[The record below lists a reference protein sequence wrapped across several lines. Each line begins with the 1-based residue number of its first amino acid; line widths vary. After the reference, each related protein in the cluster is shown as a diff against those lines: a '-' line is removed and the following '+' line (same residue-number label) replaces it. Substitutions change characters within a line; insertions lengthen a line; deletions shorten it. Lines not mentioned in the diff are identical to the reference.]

1 MTAGVLAVVVV
12 FICGGTAMA
21 YRDGA
26 LNSVICGGECPAP
39 YIDPPAP
46 IGLMPTP
53 QLPQVPSAAE
63 SHVDADAA
71 AAAVK
76 SALNDDDLGARV
88 GFAAAGA
95 SGEPVSTGPDTLTP
109 ASTTKILTAFAVL
122 DVMDHDH
129 RFTTSVMTRTAS
141 APDELVL
148 VGGGDPFLDTQSP
161 KKPQYGHVATLA
173 ELATRTAVDLKDR
186 GIKKVRL
193 GWDDSLFSGP
203 ARNPTWPDG
212 YVATDVVAP
221 VNALTA
227 DHAETQGLARAPDPA
242 AAAAS
247 SFAARLEKRGI
258 TVSKKAGDQEASG
271 EQIAGV
277 QSATV
282 QQIVTSM
289 LVHSDNDAAE
299 TLLRHVAI
307 AQDKKA
313 TFSGGTRAIREVLTA
328 HGIDT
333 AGLKLYD
340 GSGLSRDNRI
350 SPAMLVEVL
359 QRAGAKSDTATLLTS
374 LPIAAFNG
382 TLRDRFGDDN
392 AARGLA
398 HAKSG
403 TLSGVTTLA
412 GTVLDADGSVIYFAV
427 MADDLKVGYEQA
439 KQAEDAVISAL
450 AKCRCS

>member
-1 MTAGVLAVVVV
+1 MAGVLVVAVV
-12 FICGGTAMA
+12 FIVGGTAMA

-26 LNSVICGGECPAP
+26 LNPLICGGECPAE
-39 YIDPPAP
+39 YVDPPAP
-46 IGLMPTP
+46 IGLMPNP
-53 QLPQVPSAAE
+53 QLPRAPAPAE
-63 SHVDADAA
+63 SDIDADAA

-76 SALNDDDLGARV
+76 SALKDDDLGKRV

-95 SGEPVSTGPDTLTP
+95 SGDPVSSGPDTLTP
-109 ASTTKILTAFAVL
+109 ASTTKILTAFVAL

-129 RFTTSVMTRTAS
+129 RFSTSVVTRTRS

-148 VGGGDPFLDTQSP
+148 VGGGDPFLDTKSP

-173 ELATRTAVDLKDR
+173 ELAERTAADLKDR
-186 GIKKVRL
+186 GIKKVSL

-203 ARNPTWPDG
+203 ARNPAWPDG
-212 YVATDVVAP
+212 YIATGVVAP
-221 VNALTA
+221 VSALIA
-227 DHAETQGLARAPDPA
+227 DHAETSGIARASDPA
-242 AAAAS
+242 AAAAK
-247 SFAARLEKRGI
+247 SFAAQLERRGI
-258 TVSKKAGDQEASG
+258 TVSKKTGDNDPSG
-271 EQIAGV
+271 EQIAAV
-277 QSATV
+277 HSATV

-299 TLLRHVAI
+299 VLLRHVAI

-313 TFSGGTRAIREVLTA
+313 TFGGGTRAVGEVLSS
-328 HGIDT
+328 HNVDT

-350 SPAMLVEVL
+350 SPVMLVDVL
-359 QRAGAKSDTATLLTS
+359 QRARAGDDTAALLTS

-403 TLSGVTTLA
+403 TLTGVTTLA
-412 GTVLDADGSVIYFAV
+412 GTVLDANGSVIYFAV
-427 MADDLKVGYEQA
+427 MADDLKVGHDPA
-439 KQAEDAVISAL
+439 KKAEDAVIAAL
-450 AKCRCS
+450 ASCRCS